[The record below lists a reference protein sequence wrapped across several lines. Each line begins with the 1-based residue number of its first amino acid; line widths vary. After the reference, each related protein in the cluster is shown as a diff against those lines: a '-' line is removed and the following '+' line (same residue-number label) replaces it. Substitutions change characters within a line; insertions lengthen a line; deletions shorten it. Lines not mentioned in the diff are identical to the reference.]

1 MQLIDLVVEST
12 LRVRY
17 ETIISMKPVNGISGL
32 KTEISRLVAICD
44 RCEERSRNLSQ
55 WVERLSIDDKSHE
68 VEYEQQ

>member
-68 VEYEQQ
+68 VEDEEQ